1 MTTAT
6 LAPTVSP
13 AATAEVWSIDPS
25 HTQVG
30 FAVKH
35 LMISNVK
42 GRFRDVT
49 GSVQLDPDG
58 LGTAV
63 DISIDAASLTTG
75 DEKRDAHLRSADFL
89 QVDEYP
95 VIQFT
100 GRRIEGNV
108 ESKFSLHGDLTIRG
122 TKRPVILYVV
132 KEGRVTDPWG
142 NERVGYTAS
151 AKISR
156 KDFGLE
162 WNVALEAGGVL
173 VGDEVRITIETE
185 LVRQETGDRRE

>member
-6 LAPTVSP
+6 LSPTVTST
-13 AATAEVWSIDPS
+13 ATGQTWSLDPS

-42 GRFRDVT
+42 GRFPQVN
-49 GSVQLDPDG
+49 GSVHVEPSG
-58 LGTAV
+58 ARTV
-63 DISIDAASLTTG
+63 DVSIDVASITTG

-89 QVDEYP
+89 HADKHP

-100 GRRIEGNV
+100 GQKIEGNV
-108 ESKFSLHGDLTIRG
+108 NSKFSLHGDLSIRG
-122 TKRPVILYVV
+122 VSRPVTLYVIT
-132 KEGRVTDPWG
+132 EGRLTDPWG
-142 NERVGYTAS
+142 NERVGYTATTT
-151 AKISR
+151 INR

-162 WNVALEAGGVL
+162 WNMALEAGGVL

-185 LVRQETGDRRE
+185 LVRQSNFKA

>member
-6 LAPTVSP
+6 LSPTVTST
-13 AATAEVWSIDPS
+13 ATGQTWSLDPS

-42 GRFRDVT
+42 GRFPQVN
-49 GSVQLDPDG
+49 GSVHVEPSG
-58 LGTAV
+58 ARTV
-63 DISIDAASLTTG
+63 DVSIDVASITTG

-89 QVDEYP
+89 HADKHP

-100 GRRIEGNV
+100 GQKIEGNV
-108 ESKFSLHGDLTIRG
+108 NSKFSLHGDLSIRG
-122 TKRPVILYVV
+122 VSRPVTLYVIT
-132 KEGRVTDPWG
+132 EGRLTDPWG
-142 NERVGYTAS
+142 NERVGYTATTT
-151 AKISR
+151 INR

-162 WNVALEAGGVL
+162 WNMALEAGGVL

-185 LVRQETGDRRE
+185 LVRQ

>member
-1 MTTAT
+1 MTTAI
-6 LAPTVSP
+6 LARTVAP
-13 AATAEVWSIDPS
+13 ASTAEVWSIDPS

-42 GRFRDVT
+42 GRFRDVA

-58 LGTAV
+58 RGTEV
-63 DISIDAASLTTG
+63 DISIDASSLTTG

-89 QVDEYP
+89 HVEEHP

-122 TKRPVILYVV
+122 NKRPVILYVV
-132 KEGRVTDPWG
+132 NEGRVTDPWG

-185 LVRQETGDRRE
+185 LVKSW